1 MTFTHHARRL
11 LRAAAATFTA
21 SALLASGAALAQAE
35 DTPALGTSITLTAG
49 AGGAL
54 NGPDFRIAKLAGFTL
69 DNGAAIVETET
80 AAQADVVASL
90 PTSAD
95 TADVAKDYDAAADG
109 DPIAWLARQGDAKDS
124 SAWRLFAQRMAET
137 DTVTQAAVTTGTAT
151 QDTDGAIAQ
160 VLFERLEPGLY
171 LLADANT
178 AIEGTTR
185 STPILVGT
193 AVTGV
198 TPPIGNADG
207 IVEIKNQRLTID
219 KTIVDGEATHPT
231 ADKSVGD
238 AVAYRIE
245 AGIPDTGRYEN
256 NPASPYVFRM
266 LDTLSKGQRFNNDLT
281 VEATA
286 DGVTWTPLGA
296 DDYTLTTSGPMDG
309 TAATQI
315 AVDLSSWVYENGR
328 TGMAGGVV
336 RVSYTATLTVD
347 AVVDGAGNTNGVTLT
362 YSNDP
367 ATNHTGE
374 ITPPDTRVYTHG
386 FRFLKTGADGTTPL
400 EGAVFTL
407 YKGAGFADADKYR
420 RADKPGEDVT
430 ATSSA
435 DGVVRFDGLAAG
447 EYWVKETGVPA
458 GYRDLD
464 VKFKV
469 VITASN
475 GADAIVRFEKV
486 ASVGDALVKPSDDG
500 ATLVV
505 SNVQNLTQLP
515 LTGSGGIALFV
526 VVGGLLAAAGAVA
539 AVITRRKAGALKR

>member
-11 LRAAAATFTA
+11 LRAAAATITA

-49 AGGAL
+49 AEGAL

-69 DNGAAIVETET
+69 DGDAAIVETES

-90 PTSAD
+90 PTSED
-95 TADVAKDYDAAADG
+95 TADVAKDYDAAVDG

-151 QDTDGAIAQ
+151 QDMDGAITQ

-178 AIEGTTR
+178 ATEGTTR

-193 AVTGV
+193 SVTGV

-207 IVEIKNQRLTID
+207 TVEIKNQKLTID

-245 AGIPDTGRYEN
+245 AGIPDTGRYAN
-256 NPASPYVFRM
+256 DPASPYVFRM
-266 LDTLSKGQRFNNDLT
+266 LDTLSKGQRFNDDLT
-281 VEATA
+281 VESTT
-286 DGVTWTPLGA
+286 DGAAWTPLGA
-296 DDYTLTTSGPMDG
+296 DDYTLTASGPTDG

-407 YKGAGFADADKYR
+407 YKGAGFADADKYH

-430 ATSSA
+430 ATSGA